1 MWKAPRSANSVL
13 VQALGTFALVAL
25 LLADVAAAAPDA
37 ECEGKALRAA
47 KIGCYLEEAVS
58 ASQPELCERATEP
71 QVKSMCLSLYAER
84 TRDAGP
90 CQRIAQASPE
100 GQAMR
105 DACLSGVAIAR
116 REPAGC
122 EMVESPVIRDSCYMM
137 LVVQFGADP
146 KVCGQI
152 RNETLKQ
159 ACGE

>member
-1 MWKAPRSANSVL
+1 MPAPTEAPGLPSAVVGSPRA
-13 VQALGTFALVAL
+13 QAQGQGTV
-25 LLADVAAAAPDA
+25 P
-37 ECEGKALRAA
+37 
-47 KIGCYLEEAVS
+47 
-58 ASQPELCERATEP
+58 
-71 QVKSMCLSLYAER
+71 
-84 TRDAGP
+84 
-90 CQRIAQASPE
+90 AQASPE

-137 LVVQFGADP
+137 LVVQFGADR